1 MGDTPNHRVK
11 RDAGNRQ
18 EGVCSSAPG
27 RAIYGSRWRD
37 LISQPECGLEVL
49 IGWEPH
55 AHLVFPECFEV
66 AGACARRLQWRSRHK
81 LL

>member
-11 RDAGNRQ
+11 RDGTG
-18 EGVCSSAPG
+18 ETG
-27 RAIYGSRWRD
+27 RAIYGSRWCD

-55 AHLVFPECFEV
+55 ARMVFPECFEV
-66 AGACARRLQWRSRHK
+66 AGACAP
-81 LL
+81 